1 MLIGFTNRW
10 MLLIAFVACSGCGSG
25 PKVEAPA
32 KAMKD
37 AAPLK
42 VEVLTVKSG
51 IWPSIVRSQGS
62 LAAHEVAVLGAKV
75 AGRVEDVPVDLG
87 DAVQA
92 DARVVKL
99 DQTEFELQV
108 AQADALLLQSRA
120 AIGLN
125 ADAPMSQMDPQKSP
139 PVREAKAVLDDSNVR
154 RERVQRLLK
163 KDAATEEE
171 YEQAVAAVNVAE
183 ARYSSA
189 LNSANERMAQVRV
202 RAADLAVAKQR
213 LVDAVI
219 LSPFDGTIQ
228 QRHVAR
234 GTFVQVGSPL
244 VTLVKSG
251 KLRFHGTLPERHAQR
266 VLVGQKVTLV
276 IESLKEPIVATVNR
290 ISPVI
295 DDLSRSL
302 VFEAEIDNPDGKLR
316 SGLFAEAELVVDAE
330 AVAISVPESAV
341 MEFAGVEK
349 VWKVVEGAAKEQV
362 VQTGRRKNGSI
373 EIVSGLTA
381 GDRILMQASAGR
393 VAPVEPLPVA
403 ETVSATKAAET
414 HGRCD

>member
-1 MLIGFTNRW
+1 MLIGFQCRRVV
-10 MLLIAFVACSGCGSG
+10 LLAVVACSGCGSG

-32 KAMKD
+32 KATTD
-37 AAPLK
+37 ATPLK
-42 VEVLTVKSG
+42 VEVLTVQSG
-51 IWPSIVRSQGS
+51 VWPSIVKSQGS

-75 AGRVEDVPVDLG
+75 AGRVEGIQVDLG
-87 DAVQA
+87 DAVLA
-92 DARVVKL
+92 DAPVVTL
-99 DQTEFELQV
+99 DQTEFALHV

-125 ADAPMSQMDPQKSP
+125 SDAPMSQMDPQKSP
-139 PVREAKAVLDDSNVR
+139 PVREAKAVLDDANLK

-183 ARYSSA
+183 ARFSSA

-202 RAADLAVAKQR
+202 RAADLAVARQR
-213 LVDAVI
+213 LEDAVI
-219 LSPFDGTIQ
+219 LSPFEGTIQ

-276 IESLKEPIVATVNR
+276 IESLKEPIEATVNR

-302 VFEAEIDNPDGKLR
+302 VFEAQIDNPDGKLR
-316 SGLFAEAELVVDAE
+316 SGLFAEAELVVDAQ
-330 AVAISVPESAV
+330 AVAISVPDSAV
-341 MEFAGVEK
+341 LEFAGVEK
-349 VWKVVEGAAKEQV
+349 VWKVVDGAANEQV

-373 EIVSGLTA
+373 EIVSGLTV
-381 GDRILMQASAGR
+381 GDQVLMRASAGR
-393 VAPVEPLPVA
+393 VAPVEAL
-403 ETVSATKAAET
+403 SASAVKAAET
-414 HGRCD
+414 HGRGD